1 VPLSLIKK
9 EKSFVI
15 ELFWPKVGNK
25 TRLIYDLI
33 FGFNN
38 FGYSFFPLLD
48 KHDFN
53 SVNDEF
59 SFLQII
65 EFKVS

>member
-1 VPLSLIKK
+1 M
-9 EKSFVI
+9 
-15 ELFWPKVGNK
+15 FWPKFGNK
-25 TRLIYDLI
+25 TNLIYKLI

-38 FGYSFFPLLD
+38 FGYSFFPLLNESEC
-48 KHDFN
+48 N

-65 EFKVS
+65 EFK